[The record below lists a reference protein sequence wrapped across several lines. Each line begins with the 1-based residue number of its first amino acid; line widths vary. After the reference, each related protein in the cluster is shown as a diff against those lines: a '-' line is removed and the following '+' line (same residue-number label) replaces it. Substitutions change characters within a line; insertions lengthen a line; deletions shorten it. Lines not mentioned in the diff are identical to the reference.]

1 MKTRKL
7 ETMTDFIRGVLD
19 YTSESL
25 NRNRSKER
33 SEE

>member
-25 NRNRSKER
+25 NRNRL
-33 SEE
+33 